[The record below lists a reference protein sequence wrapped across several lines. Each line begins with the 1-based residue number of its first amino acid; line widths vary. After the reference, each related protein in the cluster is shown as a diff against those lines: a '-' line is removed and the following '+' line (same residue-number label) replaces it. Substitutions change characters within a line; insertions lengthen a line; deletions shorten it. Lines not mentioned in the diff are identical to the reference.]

1 MQTILVKE
9 NQKILD
15 IVFEDKGI
23 LVLPEHVDGNILIP
37 LGRHLLGGIESCLL

>member
-15 IVFEDKGI
+15 IVFEDKDF
-23 LVLPEHVDGNILIP
+23 VFPEHVDGNMPIP
-37 LGRHLLGGIESCLL
+37 LGRHLLGGIQS